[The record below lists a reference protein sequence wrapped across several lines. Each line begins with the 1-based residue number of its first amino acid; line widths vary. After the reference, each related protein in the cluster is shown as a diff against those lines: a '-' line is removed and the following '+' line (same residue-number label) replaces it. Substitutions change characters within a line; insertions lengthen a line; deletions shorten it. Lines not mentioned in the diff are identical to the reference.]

1 MVNNKNI
8 VTKMVFFLIFASFE
22 TSVILFKLK
31 IFNNEPGGIKNV
43 THNTI
48 GT

>member
-8 VTKMVFFLIFASFE
+8 VTKMFFLIFASFE

-31 IFNNEPGGIKNV
+31 FFNNEPGGIKNV